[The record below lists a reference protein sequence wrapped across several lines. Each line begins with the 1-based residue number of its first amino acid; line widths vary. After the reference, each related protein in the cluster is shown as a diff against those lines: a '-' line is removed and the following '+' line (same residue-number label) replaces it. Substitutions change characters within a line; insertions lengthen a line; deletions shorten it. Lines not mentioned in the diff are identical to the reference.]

1 MSNEVDYEERPLID
15 DFVDF
20 LRTWDDF
27 KKAHDKLLERV
38 KEIEPSTYDLQVYN
52 AIYTNGG
59 KGRTSDCLYENIND
73 EYDLCYAIEN
83 KQTYVIWLSKEER
96 EERKNAQLSFSRKT
110 TTFKARKERKN
121 EQSNHT

>member
-1 MSNEVDYEERPLID
+1 MVERKQGERNMSNEVDYEERPLID

-38 KEIEPSTYDLQVYN
+38 KEIEPTTYDLQVYN

-73 EYDLCYAIEN
+73 EYDLCYSIKF
-83 KQTYVIWLSKEER
+83 KQTCVIWLSKEER
-96 EERKNAQLSFSRKT
+96 EERKNA
-110 TTFKARKERKN
+110 
-121 EQSNHT
+121 

>member
-38 KEIEPSTYDLQVYN
+38 KKIEPSTYDLQVYN

-73 EYDLCYAIEN
+73 EYDLCYSIEG
-83 KQTYVIWLSKEER
+83 KQTYVIWLDSKER
-96 EERKNAQLSFSRKT
+96 EERKNA
-110 TTFKARKERKN
+110 
-121 EQSNHT
+121 